1 MSPLLSCA
9 RHGYYFSI
17 LSESRYYSW
26 QTADRFGSPCQRC
39 TAYFGSRSRYVP
51 SAVTIPLLSPL
62 NFLTDVIIDAS
73 QGLDAEAINKARN
86 IINSAV
92 IQELEQEDLSRSGI
106 YEQVIRRHVI
116 SHLQHLRISLFTVE
130 TLMSLY
136 NEHAEKINA
145 ETA

>member
-1 MSPLLSCA
+1 MLN
-9 RHGYYFSI
+9 
-17 LSESRYYSW
+17 
-26 QTADRFGSPCQRC
+26 
-39 TAYFGSRSRYVP
+39 
-51 SAVTIPLLSPL
+51 PL
-62 NFLTDVIIDAS
+62 NFPTDVIIGAS
-73 QGLDAEAINKARN
+73 QGLDAEAISKARN

-106 YEQVIRRHVI
+106 YEKVIRQHVI